1 MASITN
7 AQLSIEHDHNKRLA
21 HVRVTGSVRF
31 SELELCQMR
40 SCREANLFKLKCQ
53 LWGADSPDPDDF
65 LYTIGTVYYFPDG
78 DPTASETRTFQV
90 TLGEGVLDE
99 DGWFRPKDEVYARL
113 KLYNLL
119 TGGIIARNSNTV
131 EHYF

>member
-1 MASITN
+1 VATITN
-7 AQLSIEHDHNKRLA
+7 AQLSIRHDHEKKLA
-21 HVRVTGSVRF
+21 HVKVTGSVRF

-40 SCREANLFKLKCQ
+40 NCEQANVFKLKCQ

-65 LYTIGTVYYFPDG
+65 LYTMGTVYYFPDG
-78 DPTASETRTFQV
+78 SPTTTETRDFEV

-99 DGWFRPKDEVYARL
+99 DGWIRPKDEVYARL
-113 KLYNLL
+113 RLYNLL
-119 TGGIIARNSNTV
+119 TGTSIQRNSNTV